1 MANQGSTPKIVTKKH
16 IARLERERRQ
26 VRLIRWIAVGGIIIV
41 ALLLVYGYLDLNY
54 LRLREPVAEV
64 NGEVVT
70 IGEWQERV
78 QFQRVNLLNLYN
90 TYQVYQQNF
99 GLDTTQQQQEIV
111 NLLQSPDTLG
121 QQVLDQMV
129 DEALIR
135 QEAEKRGITASQEEI
150 DKAIQ
155 ELYGF
160 FPNGTATPTITPTEF
175 IFPTLSSE
183 QLAFFPA
190 TSTPTTGPTST
201 IAPSNTP
208 DTAMTA
214 TATFTAAPP
223 TPTFVPEAATAT
235 ATPYTLEG
243 FNEQYAKALED
254 FKTNGISEG
263 TLRSLYT
270 TNILRDKLL
279 KELLAGGPQTEEQ
292 VWARHILVEDERSLG
307 IVRSLLASGR
317 DFGEVAR
324 KYSVD
329 TGSGANGGDLGWF
342 GRGAMVPEF
351 EEAAFSQEIGEIGE
365 PIKSQ
370 FGYHIIQ
377 VIAHQELPVAQSQ
390 QSQDN
395 ALSEWVVK
403 AREESTITINE
414 AWREQ
419 IPPLPAAFGQ
429 AQPN

>member
-1 MANQGSTPKIVTKKH
+1 
-16 IARLERERRQ
+16 
-26 VRLIRWIAVGGIIIV
+26 
-41 ALLLVYGYLDLNY
+41 
-54 LRLREPVAEV
+54 
-64 NGEVVT
+64 
-70 IGEWQERV
+70 
-78 QFQRVNLLNLYN
+78 
-90 TYQVYQQNF
+90 
-99 GLDTTQQQQEIV
+99 
-111 NLLQSPDTLG
+111 
-121 QQVLDQMV
+121 
-129 DEALIR
+129 
-135 QEAEKRGITASQEEI
+135 RGITASQEEI

-160 FPNGTATPTITPTEF
+160 FPNGTATPTITPTEY

-190 TSTPTTGPTST
+190 TSTPTTVPTST
-201 IAPSNTP
+201 TAPSNNP
-208 DTAMTA
+208 DPAMTA

-279 KELLAGGPQTEEQ
+279 KELSAGGPQTEEQ

-365 PIKSQ
+365 PVKSQ

>member
-190 TSTPTTGPTST
+190 TSTPTTVPTST
-201 IAPSNTP
+201 TAPSNTP
-208 DTAMTA
+208 DPAMTA

-243 FNEQYAKALED
+243 FNEEYAKALED

-279 KELLAGGPQTEEQ
+279 KELSAGGPQTEEQ

-365 PIKSQ
+365 PVKSQ

>member
-190 TSTPTTGPTST
+190 TSTPTTVPTST
-201 IAPSNTP
+201 TAPSNTP
-208 DTAMTA
+208 DPAMTA

-279 KELLAGGPQTEEQ
+279 KELSAGGPQTEEQ

-419 IPPLPAAFGQ
+419 IPQLPAAFGQ